1 MINKLFP
8 RLLNSSKDSRVRG
21 NTEMKDAYNITVSSD
36 YGDDYGAGNANL
48 NQDGDT
54 GVLKPAIG
62 NLAQNLSNSFNLDD
76 ILEPDSGGRRVIGKV
91 EDRKTGVIYFF
102 LFSARVDE
110 MGVYAWDGENYF
122 GTGTGVWR
130 PIYTTSEF
138 NFTPNTRVVGDI
150 VHVSGGSDVDFRPIL
165 YFTDDE
171 NEPRKIDVL
180 RCIEEGYTPSSLN
193 NYTPGDIHD
202 VDFITACPRMPIV
215 PPTFEFFQEAG
226 NRASDFRRV
235 PGVQFAYQC
244 IYAGGEES
252 AISTYSDIAVPLEYV
267 RQGTITGELDLPQL
281 CRITIDPNP
290 FGALTISEE
299 VVAFKIL
306 VRRGNDGPFYVVDEV
321 DKAGPFGT
329 NTTYDF
335 FNDRVLIGITESEE
349 QKQYDNLPRL
359 AQALTVVENR
369 LFFGNYV
376 EGYDDVP
383 LEASITPRYL
393 PVGTV
398 ETGFELQATPII
410 TYLGG
415 SNVDTNPTGSA
426 IQQRVSGIAI
436 DTSTLDQVLPAGTSI
451 SVSISFNPGK
461 NIGLYDVNGGFHNS
475 RITGGVGSLDDY
487 NEIPFFQQF
496 DTDSPYNYAGR
507 FQGVNQNN
515 LELGTPFFARGSGA
529 GIAQD
534 LQWVTTEDGLTG
546 GSLAPVDVVIGTSSA
561 TPLKIAGRP
570 VQFSIELQTNSVIE
584 NAQVE
589 VRNALGAALSG
600 RLEYLPDGFNVVQNN
615 NVATYN
621 YNLGLRSPDPD
632 SEAGLL
638 NLVRLGVQETTFN
651 NELAINVADPN
662 ADEDLL
668 DMITAV
674 YQANATA
681 SNPCGYIVVNEANV
695 AMRLEWQAN
704 QTTDPHGA
712 LILTLEVDSLS
723 NTDVLTAIP
732 MLTCPDFRVRQWRI
746 YDGPTLTQYQIT
758 DIEYEGTLE
767 SGYKFSGTPSQT
779 TNAAFFEA
787 SDTDEQFENRR
798 RFIGY
803 LRPSGTDLLTA
814 EGSDIYISNNQRRSE
829 LELDG
834 LTPTEQLTALAET
847 GTSLF
852 DTEGGLQFEIYETE
866 TFFTS
871 YVELDIGDGAF
882 SFDIGVQAD
891 ADYKLVFKGNT
902 AYEGSISSAMIMNGS
917 VAFYANPLDTIT
929 SNIPFLNHENAAE
942 FAVNSTVMQSLW
954 GPHIVAYDRKV
965 KDGVF
970 FAPRQTNTNAPGQVE
985 GSVNFGGTT
994 SPQFTIITGD
1004 LASTVSPF
1012 VEDLTFYLNPESP
1025 EEQLSEIEVLFNG
1038 FSDQIDLSGGFR
1050 SFKTSAYHDL
1060 GIVYYDDRGR
1070 PGNVNILPRTYVAGY
1085 SNEERNLS
1093 KGRVELEIN
1102 IESAPPPW
1110 AHQYQIVYA
1119 GNTTYQDFIQ
1129 YSVGGAFIDEVG
1141 DISTARNIYLSLNYL
1156 QNNDQLSYAESF
1168 GAVDPNGNKDLYTF
1182 VPGDQVRIISYN
1194 QNDTIVSYPNQLV
1207 FDVIKQVTLTGNNQS
1222 TTEEGRNPLDSGSA
1236 DTPLYLQGNFIVVRD
1251 NPEATGFNWS
1261 SVRSQGNDLQGTQSN
1276 WNKRC
1281 IVEIV
1286 RPRAGADSDLR
1297 SYQETGLVF
1306 NVGRSNTGGAQGTP
1320 QGVYHQTPTIVMR
1333 NGDVWWRRV
1342 PINLDPFDADNN
1354 RFTNLIPV
1362 TAEGD
1367 DETGPQDLN
1376 VEYQPRFR
1384 NRYLESKTFTDT
1396 FPGADVNGYGKR
1408 KFYSPESAEVRRESS
1423 ITYSDA
1429 NDFSTRRVRFTSF
1442 NPFQAPFKDLPNQ
1455 YGAINALVDLS
1466 EYLFV
1471 VQQDKCSAVPINRN
1485 ILSDAS
1491 GGEQLISSDKIIG
1504 EQKFINGRYG
1514 ADNNRESVIKID
1526 ESVYFAHREK
1536 GEVYRYKGGKI
1547 EVISRQ
1553 GVAGFLYDAFQDN
1566 IPQPNMRVVS
1576 GYDPL
1581 KDEYIISIINLP
1593 GIAYAPP
1600 SLFTQPFLDPFVF
1613 DDTESAGSGGG
1624 TSTGVI
1630 PGGGPTITDFDTD
1643 IQDPISDFIEAEV
1656 TVGGVPPDG
1665 VAPTGTPDTSIIST
1679 AINNK
1684 DDITEVL
1691 NNTPRPDIRPLTDVS
1706 VLQNQVDAAVSNGDA
1721 VMTLGFGS
1729 YIPNTLGDTLGNATY
1744 HVLDGRSVGIFQG
1757 STQKLTNVS
1766 VADAQLVVDQLNTD
1780 LQTIIPSEYHTF
1792 ISDVG
1797 TVTGLNLRGILN
1809 VRNYELVDDINDTIV
1824 AIKNQYEAPILSA
1837 VSNIKVLLDDIDQ
1850 DIQDAFL
1857 QENLTLSSLL
1867 SEANQSYDALL
1878 AYVTNT
1884 LQGGESTEVVFLA
1897 SDRPSQT
1904 VSGFGL
1910 FGLGQFPLD
1919 DENIFKL
1926 SFINSLVE
1934 NIGESVRPLLQ
1945 LDAVDVSDVISNFRL
1960 SNAELRQQVDVLTNQ
1975 VQNLSAAPVETT
1987 GDTFIPEVTTNQITQ
2002 EALATY
2008 AGSDGVLTQEDI
2020 VTQPELTA
2028 QIQQIIELYGN
2039 TTVANTEITEDL
2051 VISITGEIIK
2061 QIAQDSGATSDSF
2074 IIRGN
2079 DTIPTADNEELLKN
2093 IGNLINPLDLGLGT
2107 LPDGVF
2113 GSDDILDVL
2122 TSFGSSVFYGVDP
2135 SESGGASAIKKTYE
2149 LFTSSDP
2156 YAQYFS
2162 DLAEGFAG
2170 AGGASAAGIT
2180 QEVMTGTLW
2189 YVNGP
2194 AGNNSAATAT
2204 TYADLEVQ
2212 HTDYPPPAQYSGGD
2226 QYSFSAFFDEATWN
2240 TFFGA
2245 TLLQQIQRGPQDI
2258 LGPYG
2263 FWFANPSRIGG
2274 TYVSQFGIPLFSR
2287 FGEQLTSTLS
2297 QEQLLTIIQNAIAN
2311 NQVE

>member
-8 RLLNSSKDSRVRG
+8 RFLNSSKDSRVRG
-21 NTEMKDAYNITVSSD
+21 KTEMKDAYNITVSSD
-36 YGDDYGAGNANL
+36 YGDDYAAGNANL
-48 NQDGDT
+48 NEDGDV

-62 NLAQNLSNSFNLDD
+62 NQAQDLGNAFDLDN
-76 ILEPDSGGRRVIGKV
+76 ILEPNSGSRRVIGKV

-102 LFSARVDE
+102 LFCAEVNE

-122 GTGTGVWR
+122 GTGVGVWR
-130 PIYTTSEF
+130 PIYVTPEF

-180 RCIEEGYTPSSLN
+180 RCIEEGYTPALLN
-193 NYTPGDIHD
+193 NYGPSDIND
-202 VDFITACPRMPIV
+202 VDFITACPRMPVV
-215 PPTFEFFQEAG
+215 PPTFEFFQESAT
-226 NRASDFRRV
+226 RASDFRRV

-252 AISTYSDIAVPLEYV
+252 AISTYSDIAVPLQYV
-267 RQGTITGELDLPQL
+267 RQGTITGELDLPQI
-281 CRITIDPNP
+281 CRITISPAP

-321 DKAGPFGT
+321 EKDGPFGT
-329 NTTYDF
+329 VTTYDF

-359 AQALTVVENR
+359 AQAMSVVENR
-369 LFFGNYV
+369 LFYGNYV

-393 PVGTV
+393 PAGTS
-398 ETGFELQATPII
+398 ETAFELQATPII

-415 SNVDTNPTGSA
+415 ANVDTEPTGSV
-426 IQQRVSGIAI
+426 IQQRVSGVAI
-436 DTSTLDQVLPAGTSI
+436 DTSSLDSVLPAGTSI

-461 NIGLYDVNGGFHNS
+461 NIGLYDVNGGYHNS
-475 RITGGVGSLDDY
+475 RIAGGVGPLDTY
-487 NEIPFFQQF
+487 NQIPFYHQF
-496 DTDSPYNYAGR
+496 DTGSPYNYADR

-515 LELGTPFFARGSGA
+515 LAAGALFFARGSGV

-534 LQWVTTEDGLTG
+534 LQWVTTEDGFNG
-546 GSLAPVDVVIGTSSA
+546 GGNIAPVDVVIGTSSA

-570 VQFSIELQTNSVIE
+570 VEFSIELQTNSVIE

-600 RLEYLPDGFNVVQNN
+600 RIEYLPDGFTVVQNN

-621 YNLGLRSPDPD
+621 YNLGLRAPDLD
-632 SEAGLL
+632 SEAGLA
-638 NLVRLGVQETTFN
+638 NLVRLGTGVTTFN
-651 NELAINVADPN
+651 SELAINVADPN

-674 YQANATA
+674 YQANPEET
-681 SNPCGYIVVNEANV
+681 NPCGYIVVNEANV
-695 AMRLEWQAN
+695 AMRLEWQPN
-704 QTTDPHGA
+704 QILDDHGS

-746 YDGPTLTQYQIT
+746 YDGPTLTATQIT
-758 DIEYEGTLE
+758 DIQYAGTLL
-767 SGYKFSGTPSQT
+767 SDYKFTGNASQT
-779 TNAAFFEA
+779 TNAAFFITA
-787 SDTDEQFENRR
+787 DDDDQFLNRR

-814 EGSDIYISNNQRRSE
+814 EGNDIYISNNQRRSE
-829 LELDG
+829 LELEG
-834 LTPTEQLTALAET
+834 LTATEQITALTAT

-866 TFFTS
+866 TFFTD
-871 YVELDIGDGAF
+871 YIELLVGDIW
-882 SFDIGVQAD
+882 SFDIGVPVD
-891 ADYKLVFKGNT
+891 ANYKLVYKGST
-902 AYEGSISSAMIMNGS
+902 AYEGSISSAMIMGGTL
-917 VAFYANPLDTIT
+917 AFYADPSLTLT
-929 SNIPFLNHENAAE
+929 YNIPFQNHENPAD
-942 FAVNSTVMQSLW
+942 FAVNNVHMQSLW
-954 GPHIVAYDRKV
+954 GPNIAAYERKV

-970 FAPRQTNTNAPGQVE
+970 FAPRLVDTDAPSQAE
-985 GSVNFGGTT
+985 GSVSFGGTT
-994 SPQFTIITGD
+994 APQFTIITGD
-1004 LASTVSPF
+1004 LANTVGAF
-1012 VEDLTFYLNPESP
+1012 VEDLTFYLEPENPD
-1025 EEQLSEIEVLFNG
+1025 EQLSEIEVVFNG
-1038 FSDQIDLSGGFR
+1038 FSDQVDLSGGFR

-1060 GIVYYDDRGR
+1060 GLVYYDNRGR

-1141 DISTARNIYLSLNYL
+1141 DTDTGRNIYLSLNYL
-1156 QNNDQLSYAESF
+1156 QNDDQVSYAESF

-1182 VPGDQVRIISYN
+1182 VPGDQVRVISFS
-1194 QNDTIVSYPNQLV
+1194 QNETVLSYPNQLV
-1207 FDVIKQVTLTGNNQS
+1207 FDVIKQVTLTGNTAS

-1236 DTPLYLQGNFIVVRD
+1236 DTPLYLQGNFLVLRD

-1261 SVRSQGNDLQGTQSN
+1261 AVRAQGNDLGGTQSN
-1276 WNKRC
+1276 WNRRC

-1286 RPRAGADSDLR
+1286 RPRAGVDSDLR

-1306 NVGRSNTGGAQGTP
+1306 NVARSTTGGAQGTP
-1320 QGVYHQTPTIVMR
+1320 QGVYHQTPTIIMR

-1342 PINLDPFDADNN
+1342 PVNLDAFADGN
-1354 RFTNLIPV
+1354 FVNLIPTTV
-1362 TAEGD
+1362 EGD
-1367 DETGPQDLN
+1367 GEEAQDLN

-1408 KFYSPESAEVRRESS
+1408 KFYSPEAAEVRRESS
-1423 ITYSDA
+1423 IIYSDA

-1455 YGAINALVDLS
+1455 YGAINALVEFS

-1471 VQQDKCSAVPINRN
+1471 VQQDKCSVVPINRN

-1491 GGEQLISSDKIIG
+1491 GGDQLISSDKIIG
-1504 EQKFINGRYG
+1504 KQKFISGRYG

-1553 GVAGFLYDAFQDN
+1553 GVAGFLYNAFQDN
-1566 IPQPNMRVVS
+1566 IPQANMRVVS

-1593 GIAYAPP
+1593 GIAYVPP
-1600 SLFTQPFLDPFVF
+1600 SLFTQPYLDPFVF
-1613 DDTESAGSGGG
+1613 DPTGSLGNAGG

-1630 PGGGPTITDFDTD
+1630 PGGVTTDFDTD
-1643 IQDPISDFIEAEV
+1643 IQDPIADLVEEEV
-1656 TVGGVPPDG
+1656 VVGGVTPDG
-1665 VAPTGTPDTSIIST
+1665 VAPTGTPDDSIIST

-1684 DDITEVL
+1684 DDIIEIL
-1691 NNTPRPDIRPLTDVS
+1691 NGTPRPDTNPLTDTS
-1706 VLQNQVDAAVSNGDA
+1706 FLQDQIDTAVSNGDE
-1721 VMTLGFGS
+1721 VVGLGFS
-1729 YIPNTLGDTLGNATY
+1729 DYIPSSLGSVLGNNTY
-1744 HVLDGRSVGIFQG
+1744 HVLGGRNVGSFQG
-1757 STQKLTNVS
+1757 NTLRIPNLSI
-1766 VADAQLVVDQLNTD
+1766 ADAQLVVDELNTN
-1780 LQTIIPSEYHTF
+1780 LQTVTPSEYHTF
-1792 ISDVG
+1792 LSPTG
-1797 TVTGLNLRGILN
+1797 FVTGLNLRGILN
-1809 VRNYELVDDINDTIV
+1809 VRNYELVDNINDTIV
-1824 AIKNQYEAPILSA
+1824 AIKNQYEAPILSL
-1837 VSNIKVLLDDIDQ
+1837 VNNIKILLEDIEQ
-1850 DIQDAFL
+1850 DIEDAFL

-1867 SEANQSYDALL
+1867 GEANQSYDALN
-1878 AYVTNT
+1878 AYVTDT

-1897 SDRPSQT
+1897 SNRTSET

-1910 FGLGQFPLD
+1910 FGVGQFPLE

-1945 LDAVDVSDVISNFRL
+1945 LDAVDVSDVLSNFRE

-2002 EALATY
+2002 QALTTY
-2008 AGSDGVLTQEDI
+2008 AGSDGVLTQEDV

-2039 TTVANTEITEDL
+2039 TTAAPNTEITEDL

-2061 QIAQDSGATSDSF
+2061 EIAQESGATGDAF
-2074 IIRGN
+2074 TIRGN
-2079 DTIPTADNEELLKN
+2079 PFIPTKGNEEVLRN
-2093 IGNLINPLDLGLGT
+2093 VGNLFNPLDLTGPSG
-2107 LPDGVF
+2107 LPDGTF
-2113 GSDDILDVL
+2113 GVDDILQTL
-2122 TSFGSSVFYGVDP
+2122 NAFGTNDFYGGNPD
-2135 SESGGASAIKKTYE
+2135 ESGGAGAIRKTWE
-2149 LFTSSDP
+2149 LFQSSDP

-2162 DLAEGFAG
+2162 DWEAGFAG
-2170 AGGASAAGIT
+2170 LYPDLAGNVTA
-2180 QEVMTGTLW
+2180 QVMTGVLW

-2194 AGNNSAATAT
+2194 SGNNSAATAT
-2204 TYADLEVQ
+2204 SYADLEVQ
-2212 HTDYPPPAQYSGGD
+2212 HTDYPPPAQYAIGD
-2226 QYSFSAFFDEATWN
+2226 IYSFVNLVGLESWIANFTSGILAEVKR
-2240 TFFGA
+2240 GA
-2245 TLLQQIQRGPQDI
+2245 QDP

-2263 FWFANPSRIGG
+2263 FWFANPGKTSG

-2297 QEQLLTIIQNAIAN
+2297 QEQLLTIVQNAIAN
-2311 NQVE
+2311 NQAE